1 MKRIKGLVIL
11 MATMI
16 AVLMFGS
23 VAFAGTLQAPGKVE
37 DLKQTKAYDNRVN
50 FEWKTCAA
58 TGYEISYS
66 IDGGKK
72 WNDKDSVT
80 AAYNDYV
87 TGLSTG
93 IRVLVRVRAFNN
105 DSLYVNKETR
115 VYGPYSDPVEMVTET
130 ADMGTISEIDAT
142 TSSVTLTWA
151 SVPNAM
157 QYRIASYNYTSGT
170 ETTIATVKDT
180 TTVIA
185 NLESAN
191 RYNYYFRIYPQ
202 IISNAGFVAE
212 GSYKTFS
219 GVTLVTG
226 KITDLTYKI
235 TNSSGWLEW
244 STPTGSEG
252 YEIELYNGKK
262 LYKKYTGTSNYE
274 TLRNIKANV
283 FYKARIRTY
292 VTVAGN
298 KKYSEWSNSLYFAD
312 QINLKLNRISS
323 KKIGLSWKK
332 VKGAK
337 SYTIYASTKSNTGFK
352 KIATTKKTKYTATKI
367 KKKAINLKKKP
378 AYFYVVANTKAEGKK
393 WKSRA
398 YRTIGYNY

>member
-23 VAFAGTLQAPGKVE
+23 VAFAGTYQEPGKVE
-37 DLKQTKAYDNRVN
+37 ELKQTKASDYSVS
-50 FEWKTCAA
+50 FEWKTCAS

-66 IDGGKK
+66 IDGGNN
-72 WNDKDSVT
+72 WVVKDSAT
-80 AAYNDYV
+80 TDYNGYIN
-87 TGLSTG
+87 GLSAG
-93 IRVLVRVRAFNN
+93 VRVLVRVRAFNN
-105 DSLYVNKETR
+105 DYVTMYKDTR

-142 TSSVTLTWA
+142 TSSVTLSWA
-151 SVPNAM
+151 SVTNAM

-185 NLESAN
+185 NLEAAN

-226 KITDLTYKI
+226 KITDLTY
-235 TNSSGWLEW
+235 TNSLGWLEW
-244 STPTGSEG
+244 TTPAGSEG
-252 YEIELYNGKK
+252 YELEVYNGKK

-274 TLRNIKANV
+274 TLSNIKSNV

-298 KKYSEWSNSLYFAD
+298 KKYSEWSNTTYFANQVD
-312 QINLKLNRISS
+312 LKLKRVSS
-323 KKIGLSWKK
+323 KKIRLSWKK

-337 SYTIYASTKSNTGFK
+337 NYTIYASTNSRTGFK
-352 KIATTKKTKYTATKI
+352 KIATTKKTKYVATKI

-378 AYFYVVANTKAEGKK
+378 AFFYVVANTKAEGKK